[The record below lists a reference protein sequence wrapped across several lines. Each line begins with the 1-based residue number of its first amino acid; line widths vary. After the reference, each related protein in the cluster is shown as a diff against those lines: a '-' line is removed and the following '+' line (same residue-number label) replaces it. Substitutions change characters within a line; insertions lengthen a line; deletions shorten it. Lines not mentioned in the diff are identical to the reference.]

1 MPQRGSS
8 PAGDSWRK
16 PRHSSRDSAQHLGT
30 SLLVPWLRLFSPNAG
45 GPDLI
50 PTEGTRAL
58 MLQVRPGADQK
69 SLKMYIYIYAALKCK
84 KKM

>member
-1 MPQRGSS
+1 MRSS
-8 PAGDSWRK
+8 KDP
-16 PRHSSRDSAQHLGT
+16 AQHLGT
-30 SLLVPWLRLFSPNAG
+30 SLLALWLRLFSISAG

-69 SLKMYIYIYAALKCK
+69 NLKMYMQHLSVRKKCK
-84 KKM
+84 QYQKGRK